1 MVPDDDQAMVLPCA
15 SVMVIMVLLNVALT
29 WATPELMFLRS
40 RRRGLARPAC
50 CCCSLA
56 IQWNSRRDVQMG
68 TAPVDSRRPRCTG
81 DHVTFFLPAIG
92 RAGPL
97 RVRALVWVRCPLT
110 GRPRRWRSPR

>member
-1 MVPDDDQAMVLPCA
+1 MVPDEDQAMVLPCA

-68 TAPVDSRRPRCTG
+68 TAAVDSRRPRCTG
-81 DHVTFFLPAIG
+81 DHVTFFLPSND
-92 RAGPL
+92 RPGPL
-97 RVRALVWVRCPLT
+97 RVRESVFLLCPLT
-110 GRPRRWRSPR
+110 VMPLRWRSPR